1 MIGPSVKSTSNT
13 QCSIP
18 NKTPKN
24 VMRTRAPAV
33 LINSNFNWLWSM
45 VDPSFLSSSSWLAS
59 LVDQR
64 GVLDG
69 GRKADHDPRR
79 QLHTGAAELTRL
91 KLFLYYEIFLQSSLF
106 VIYYYNITNS
116 TTFGAFILALINN
129 IIINYHTNSI
139 FGILFC
145 HSSKISFLTDLT
157 WMFNIFIQW
166 NI

>member
-1 MIGPSVKSTSNT
+1 MT
-13 QCSIP
+13 
-18 NKTPKN
+18 
-24 VMRTRAPAV
+24 TRAPAV

-91 KLFLYYEIFLQSSLF
+91 KLFLYYEIYRQSSLF
-106 VIYYYNITNS
+106 IIYYYNITNS

-145 HSSKISFLTDLT
+145 HSSKISFFDRLDLNVQYFHP
-157 WMFNIFIQW
+157 MEYIIYNSFAFEYIFDG
-166 NI
+166 